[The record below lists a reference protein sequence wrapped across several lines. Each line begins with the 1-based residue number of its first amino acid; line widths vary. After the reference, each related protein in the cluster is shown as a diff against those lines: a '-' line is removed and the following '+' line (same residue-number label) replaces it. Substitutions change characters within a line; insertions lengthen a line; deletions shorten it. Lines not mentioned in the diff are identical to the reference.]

1 MKQKVLGKG
10 LSALLTESGALDESS
25 VQEIRISD
33 IDPNLDQPRKSFDDE
48 TLQQLALSIRNHGIV
63 QPVLVKPQEGRYM
76 IIAGER
82 RWRAARMA
90 GLTTIPV
97 LVKDYQ
103 KKEIMEIALIENL
116 QRQDLNPIEEA
127 RAIRSLMEEHQLTQ
141 EQVSEKIGKSRSA
154 IANMLRLLQ
163 LSTDILMS
171 IQQGTITAGH
181 ARALL
186 SIENVETRNQIADR
200 IVLEALSVRETETIV
215 KKIIGEK
222 DHHISSK
229 TIKNNK
235 EQYFDIETT
244 LGQILGTKVRING
257 NFKKGKIEIDYYNS
271 DDLDRLYEMITILSR
286 STDQQQL

>member
-10 LSALLTESGALDESS
+10 LSALLTEAGAMDESS

-48 TLQQLALSIRNHGIV
+48 ALQQLALSIRNHGIV
-63 QPVLVKPQEGRYM
+63 QPILVKPQEGRYM

-116 QRQDLNPIEEA
+116 QRQDLNPVEEA
-127 RAIRSLMEEHQLTQ
+127 HAIRSLMEEHQLTQ

-163 LSTDILMS
+163 LSTNILMS

-186 SIENVETRNQIADR
+186 SIENMEIRNQIADR
-200 IVLEALSVRETETIV
+200 IVLEELSVRETETIV
-215 KKIIGEK
+215 KKITEK
-222 DHHISSK
+222 KDRHTSSK
-229 TIKNNK
+229 VIKKNK
-235 EQYFDIETT
+235 EQYYDIETT

-286 STDQQQL
+286 STGQ